1 MVRLSRIIGILVLL
15 GLLLTCLTFK
25 IFDESSKPEQFKV
38 WNDESQLSVGDFLRY
53 PPIIRGKA
61 DATISFRVRI
71 IENPELRAQVELD
84 RFNSF
89 IRKNSISENLIRHE
103 VYHVKL
109 AHFFAK
115 EINQAIQDKKL
126 NFEQAVQIRNNRNQ
140 RIYQYQKLYDQET
153 NHSLIKVK
161 QDYWEYKIDSM
172 LSKFENYEIYPESDN
187 IWIFFPQKPKQFVL
201 ELDGEFLNGYKLEEY
216 SSKFWIVD
224 LEFKEIDSLNFEN
237 YWVYLLFQQGLNDIV
252 VDYNFT
258 HERSILEVYSK
269 DTVEKINVM
278 DKFFKGNNSIY
289 LLRNSYPYGENEKVY
304 KVMSDQFFNSFWLD
318 EK

>member
-1 MVRLSRIIGILVLL
+1 MVRLSRIIGILVFL

-38 WNDESQLSVGDFLRY
+38 WNDESQLSVDDFLRY
-53 PPIIRGKA
+53 PPILRGKA
-61 DATISFRVRI
+61 DATISLVVRI
-71 IENPELRAQVELD
+71 IESPQLRAQVELD
-84 RFNSF
+84 RFDSF
-89 IRKNSISENLIRHE
+89 IRENSISEDLIRHE
-103 VYHVKL
+103 VYHLKL

-115 EINQAIQDKKL
+115 EINQAIQEKKL
-126 NFEQAVQIRNNRNQ
+126 SFQQAVQILNNRNQ

-153 NHSLIKVK
+153 NHSLIKVQ

-172 LSKFENYEIYPESDN
+172 LSKFENYETYPQSDY
-187 IWIFFPQKPKQFVL
+187 IRVFFPQKPKQFVL

-237 YWVYLLFQQGLNDIV
+237 YWVYLLFQQGLSDIL
-252 VDYNFT
+252 VDYNLT

-269 DTVEKINVM
+269 DTVEKMNIM

-289 LLRNSYPYGENEKVY
+289 LLRNAYPYGENEKVY
-304 KVMSDQFFNSFWLD
+304 KVMSDQFFNSFRLD